1 MRKTYT
7 ITFYPESGTETTATF
22 HSKAKAKEYCEAIGM
37 KYRGEVLHVAISVQ
51 AESTQGQSIEFVK
64 AARA

>member
-7 ITFYPESGTETTATF
+7 ITIAPESGTETTATF
-22 HSKAKAKEYCEAIGM
+22 HSKAKAKEYCQEIGL
-37 KYRGEVLHVAISVQ
+37 KYRSEVLHVAISVQ

-64 AARA
+64 AAKA